1 MIRILAPARHAP
13 ADWVLRARMITASWA
28 GESVST
34 LADELGCNPKTL
46 RVRLH
51 RFNAEDLKGLGDQPI
66 AWPPPRLSEA
76 DRSRLIAL
84 VKQPLP
90 GRPVR
95 NEAGELVV
103 VEPAGPPEWTL
114 DVLTAAAQAA
124 GIDLHRC

>member
-1 MIRILAPARHAP
+1 M
-13 ADWVLRARMITASWA
+13 
-28 GESVST
+28 
-34 LADELGCNPKTL
+34 
-46 RVRLH
+46 RLH
-51 RFNAEDLKGLGDQPI
+51 RFYAEGFKGLDDQPI
-66 AWPPPRLSEA
+66 AWPPPRHIET

-95 NEAGELVV
+95 HGAGELVA

-114 DVLTAAAQAA
+114 DALTAAAQAA